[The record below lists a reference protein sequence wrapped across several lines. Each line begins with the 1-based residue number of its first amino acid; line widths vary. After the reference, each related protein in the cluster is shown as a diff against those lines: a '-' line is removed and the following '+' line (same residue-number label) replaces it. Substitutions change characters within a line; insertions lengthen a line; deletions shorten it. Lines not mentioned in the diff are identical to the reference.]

1 MEGWIKINRAITSHW
16 LWSDAER
23 LKWWL
28 DLLLLANWEEN
39 KVMCDSHLITLKQ
52 GQILASTSYL
62 AKRWKRNRKTII
74 QFLNLLTNDG
84 IIERTIVGRKTAII
98 TICNYVKYQCSA
110 DTLTD
115 TITDILT
122 DTIADTIA
130 DTNKE
135 YKEYVDVDNNAH
147 TREEENIFDIF
158 NDESWVES
166 MEMRWKT
173 DKAALLS
180 QFNEF
185 VQDMK
190 CRGKEGHKDVRDL
203 KQHFNNWL
211 LRRNGSEQH
220 TTRKRA
226 AQRKARRATDADFAA
241 RSDYEG
247 AF

>member
-28 DLLLLANWEEN
+28 DLLLLANWEDNE
-39 KVMCDSHLITLKQ
+39 VMHDGHKFTLKK
-52 GQILASTSYL
+52 GQLIASVKFL
-62 AKRWKRNRKTII
+62 CDRWHRSKPTII
-74 QFLNLLTNDG
+74 KFLTLLEQEDMIYRQ
-84 IIERTIVGRKTAII
+84 IIYRQTPIL
-98 TICNYVKYQCSA
+98 TICNYERYQA
-110 DTLTD
+110 NDTEGVD
-115 TITDILT
+115 TIV
-122 DTIADTIA
+122 DTIV

-135 YKEYVDVDNNAH
+135 YKEYVVVDKNAR

-180 QFNEF
+180 QYNEF

-190 CRGKEGHKDVRDL
+190 CRGNEGHKDVRDL